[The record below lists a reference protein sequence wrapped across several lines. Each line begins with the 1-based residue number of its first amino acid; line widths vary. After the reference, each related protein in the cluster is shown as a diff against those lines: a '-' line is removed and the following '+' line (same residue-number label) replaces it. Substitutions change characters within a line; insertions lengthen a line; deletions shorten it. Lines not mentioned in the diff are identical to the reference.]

1 MQLASPFKIVD
12 KVLTFKLPD
21 YFRNR
26 AAEEHPAIKSLS
38 NVITVNEDALYAKAG
53 ELYLQVRDNLAGS
66 DNYCVQHLARWIAD
80 QNFSEDELT
89 SMKAVFLER
98 QEKNNEGSA
107 RGGALCSSLCSEGYK
122 YRWILKAIA
131 EALT

>member
-12 KVLTFKLPD
+12 KVFTFKLPD

-89 SMKAVFLER
+89 SMKSVFLER
-98 QEKNNEGSA
+98 WEKNNEGSA
-107 RGGALCSSLCSEGYK
+107 RGGALYSSLCSEGYK

-131 EALT
+131 EALI